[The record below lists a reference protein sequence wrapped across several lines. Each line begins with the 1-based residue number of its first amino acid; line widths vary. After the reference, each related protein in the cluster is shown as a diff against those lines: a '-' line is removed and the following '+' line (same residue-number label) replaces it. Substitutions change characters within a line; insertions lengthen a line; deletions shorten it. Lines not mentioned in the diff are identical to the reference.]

1 MYRMAVSCF
10 ILPTHVDRYKC
21 MRLALVHDI
30 AESIT
35 GDITPFCNVSKEDKY
50 YRELEAMKTI
60 TQSCPAAIGEEILN
74 LWMEYGKGE
83 TEESK
88 YVCDLDLYEMMLQAV
103 QYENVRKI
111 IFELLCC
118 VCVCVCVCLCV
129 CITTD
134 QGIELNSFFE
144 KGNKTFQ
151 TPFFIEFEEKLRS
164 ERRDRVR
171 GKTTPSQHPK
181 PSLDKTEETTNT

>member
-103 QYENVRKI
+103 QYEN
-111 IFELLCC
+111 
-118 VCVCVCVCLCV
+118 
-129 CITTD
+129 D

>member
-1 MYRMAVSCF
+1 
-10 ILPTHVDRYKC
+10 
-21 MRLALVHDI
+21 
-30 AESIT
+30 
-35 GDITPFCNVSKEDKY
+35 
-50 YRELEAMKTI
+50 MKTI

-103 QYENVRKI
+103 QYEN
-111 IFELLCC
+111 
-118 VCVCVCVCLCV
+118 
-129 CITTD
+129 D